1 MRVFI
6 IAGEPSGDKL
16 GGALMAGLKQL
27 HPDVSFEGVGGPLME
42 ARGLRSRFPM
52 DELSVMGI
60 AEILPRYRSLMA
72 RIEETA
78 KAVIDSQPDVLITI
92 DTPEFSFRVAKRVK
106 AASRIRTVHY
116 VAPTVWA
123 WRPDRAA
130 RIARFIDHL
139 LALFPFEPPFFTA
152 HGMACD
158 FVGHPVVAEPV
169 ASAEEASAFRDA
181 HGLGASPVLL
191 VLPGSRHGEVAR
203 LAGIFGASIAPVLA
217 AHPDLKI
224 VVPAAAP
231 VADAVRRAVSYWPG
245 SPVVLHPAGDDPDAA
260 MAAKRA
266 AFKAADVALA
276 ASGTVSLELAA
287 ARTPMV
293 IGYRMHW
300 LSFRLIRWM
309 ALVDT
314 VTLVNLVSETRTVPE
329 FLGPA
334 CQPEAIGAAVL
345 ELMAHPQAQTA
356 AMELT
361 MARLGEGGDAPG
373 LRAARA
379 ILSRL

>member
-1 MRVFI
+1 
-6 IAGEPSGDKL
+6 
-16 GGALMAGLKQL
+16 MAGLKQL
-27 HPDVSFEGVGGPLME
+27 HPDVRFEGVGGPLME

-123 WRPDRAA
+123 WRPGRAA

-139 LALFPFEPPFFTA
+139 LALFPFEPPLFTA

-231 VADAVRRAVSYWPG
+231 VADAVRRAVSSWPG

-260 MAAKRA
+260 MATKRA

-276 ASGTVSLELAA
+276 ASGTVTLELAA